1 MGKLTILETPLKDLY
16 VVETDPFVDHRGA
29 FARWFCEAELA
40 EIIGSRRIKNVNFS
54 RTTKAGSIRG
64 MHFQRPPHAEMKMV
78 RCIRGKILDV
88 VVDIRKDSPTFL
100 QHYGVELSAE
110 NMKLFVIPEGFAHG
124 FQSLEDD
131 CEIMYLVTEFYSP
144 ESEGGL
150 RFNDPALGISW
161 PLAVSDISEKDGK
174 HPLITPEFLGL
185 NVSMYP
191 ETKHPKLS

>member
-1 MGKLTILETPLKDLY
+1 MGKLSIHTTPLEGLY
-16 VVETDPFVDHRGA
+16 VVETEPFMDHRGA

-40 EIIGSRRIKNVNFS
+40 EVIDTRRIKNVNFS
-54 RTTKAGSIRG
+54 RTVKAGSIRG

-110 NMKLFVIPEGFAHG
+110 NMRLFVIPEGFAHG

-144 ESEGGL
+144 ESEDGL
-150 RFNDPALGISW
+150 RYNDPALGISW
-161 PLAVSDISEKDGK
+161 PLAMSDISEKDGK
-174 HPLITPEFLGL
+174 HPLISPEFDGVD
-185 NVSMYP
+185 VSLYQ
-191 ETKHPKLS
+191 